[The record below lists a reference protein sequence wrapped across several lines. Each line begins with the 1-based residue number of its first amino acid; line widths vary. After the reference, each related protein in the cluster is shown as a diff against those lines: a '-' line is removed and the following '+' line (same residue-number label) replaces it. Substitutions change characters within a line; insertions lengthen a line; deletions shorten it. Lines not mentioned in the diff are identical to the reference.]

1 MERPAPGRESVDYAP
16 IGTVAQSYKRREP
29 VLGKPTRF
37 VGLDVHADTIAVA
50 VAEGREEV
58 RSVGTVPNEP
68 ECVARLIRKLGGPE
82 GLRVCYEAG
91 PCGYSLYWRL
101 VGLGVACEVVAPSLV
116 PVRPGDRVKTDRRD
130 AIKLARSY
138 RAGELTPVW
147 VPDAEHEALRDLVRA
162 REVAK
167 ADQLRARHRVSKL
180 LLRQGRRW
188 HGKKAWT
195 QAHAV
200 WLSGQRF
207 DQPARQ
213 AAYLDY
219 LHEVRHAAERI
230 TALERA
236 IDEAI
241 AHVPPA
247 MRALIDGLQAL
258 RGIGRLS
265 ATTIVAEVG
274 PLTRFGHPRQLM
286 SYSGAVSSECS
297 SGGRTIR
304 GAITKAGNAHL
315 RRILV
320 EAAWAYQHPP
330 AVWGAL
336 KLRQKGLS
344 GEVKS
349 IGWKA
354 QNRLHTRYK
363 RLQARGKPRQQ
374 VMTAVAR
381 ELAGFVWSIGQ
392 QVQREHGA

>member
-1 MERPAPGRESVDYAP
+1 M
-16 IGTVAQSYKRREP
+16 
-29 VLGKPTRF
+29 GKPTRF
-37 VGLDVHADTIAVA
+37 VGMDVHADTIVVA
-50 VAEGREEV
+50 VAEGRGEV
-58 RSVGTVPNEP
+58 RSVGTIPNEL
-68 ECVARLIRKLGGPE
+68 ECVARLIRKLGGPA

-91 PCGYSLYWRL
+91 PCGYALYWQL
-101 VGLGVACEVVAPSLV
+101 VGLGVACEVVAPSLI
-116 PVRPGDRVKTDRRD
+116 PVRPGDRVRTDRRD
-130 AIKLARSY
+130 AINLARCY
-138 RAGELTPVW
+138 RAGDLTAVW
-147 VPDAEHEALRDLVRA
+147 VPDGEHEALRDLVRA

-167 ADQLRARHRVSKL
+167 VDQLRARHRVQKL

-188 HGKKAWT
+188 REGKKAWT
-195 QAHAV
+195 RAHAI

-230 TALERA
+230 AALEQT

-241 AHVPPA
+241 ERVPPA

-265 ATTIVAEVG
+265 ATTIVSETG
-274 PLTRFGHPRQLM
+274 PLTRFAHPRQLM
-286 SYSGAVSSECS
+286 SYSGAVSSESS
-297 SGGRTIR
+297 SGTRTIR

-336 KLRQKGLS
+336 SVRQRGLS
-344 GEVKS
+344 AEVKA

-392 QVQREHGA
+392 QVQRERAERA

>member
-1 MERPAPGRESVDYAP
+1 MGE
-16 IGTVAQSYKRREP
+16 
-29 VLGKPTRF
+29 PTRF

-50 VAEGREEV
+50 VAERREEV
-58 RSVGTVPNEP
+58 RSVGTIPNEP
-68 ECVARLIRKLGGPE
+68 GCVARLIRKLGGPE

-91 PCGYSLYWRL
+91 PCGYALYWQL
-101 VGLGVACEVVAPSLV
+101 AGLGVACEVVAPSLI
-116 PVRPGDRVKTDRRD
+116 PVRPGDRVRTDRRD
-130 AIKLARSY
+130 AINLARCY
-138 RAGELTPVW
+138 RAGDLTPVW
-147 VPDAEHEALRDLVRA
+147 VPDGEHEALRDLVRA

-167 ADQLRARHRVSKL
+167 ADQLRARHRVQKL

-188 HGKKAWT
+188 REGKKAWT
-195 QAHAV
+195 RAHAI

-230 TALERA
+230 AALEQA

-241 AHVPPA
+241 ERVPPA

-265 ATTIVAEVG
+265 ATTIVAETG
-274 PLTRFGHPRQLM
+274 PLTRFAHPRYLM
-286 SYSGAVSSECS
+286 SYSGAVSSESS
-297 SGGRTIR
+297 SGTRTIR

-336 KLRQKGLS
+336 SVRQRGLS
-344 GEVKS
+344 AEVKA

-392 QVQREHGA
+392 QVQHERGACLG

>member
-1 MERPAPGRESVDYAP
+1 M
-16 IGTVAQSYKRREP
+16 
-29 VLGKPTRF
+29 GKPTRF
-37 VGLDVHADTIAVA
+37 VGLDVHAETIAVA

-58 RSVGTVPNEP
+58 RSVGTIPNEP

-91 PCGYSLYWRL
+91 PCGYALYWQF
-101 VGLGVACEVVAPSLV
+101 VGLGVACQVVAPSLV

-130 AIKLARSY
+130 AIKLARSH
-138 RAGELTPVW
+138 RSGELTPVW

-162 REVAK
+162 RQVAK
-167 ADQLRARHRVSKL
+167 ADQLRARHRVQKL
-180 LLRQGRRW
+180 LLRHGRRW
-188 HGKKAWT
+188 TQGKKAWT
-195 QAHAV
+195 RAHAI
-200 WLSGQRF
+200 WLSGQGF

-230 TALERA
+230 TALEGA

-241 AHVPPA
+241 ERVPPD

-274 PLTRFGHPRQLM
+274 PLTRFAHPRQLM
-286 SYSGAVSSECS
+286 SYAGAVSRECS
-297 SGGRTIR
+297 SGGKTIR

-336 KLRQKGLS
+336 ELRQRGLS
-344 GEVKS
+344 DEVKS

-392 QVQREHGA
+392 QVQHEREQRA